1 MRSVTA
7 PVFLGRVEGRPQF
20 DILMRGLLWRFFLN
34 AISGNTLGTDGGAA
48 RFELA
53 TPNSPGWSARR
64 PAKREGA
71 AADRRCGGAVK
82 RLVNATIHSLQGL
95 RYTIAHEAAVRQE
108 VIVLALAVL
117 LGLFVAPSPAWYVAM
132 IGVLLILL
140 AIELLNTAIE
150 KLSDHVTPEHHIEIG
165 IIKDAGS
172 AAVFCLLLLAGL
184 VWLAAI
190 AVRFGFF

>member
-1 MRSVTA
+1 M
-7 PVFLGRVEGRPQF
+7 
-20 DILMRGLLWRFFLN
+20 
-34 AISGNTLGTDGGAA
+34 
-48 RFELA
+48 
-53 TPNSPGWSARR
+53 
-64 PAKREGA
+64 
-71 AADRRCGGAVK
+71 K
-82 RLVNATIHSLQGL
+82 RLINATIHSLRGL

-117 LGLFVAPSPAWYVAM
+117 LGFFVAPSPTWYVAM

-140 AIELLNTAIE
+140 AVELLNTSIE
-150 KLSDHVTPEHHIEIG
+150 RLSDHVTPEHHIEIG

-190 AVRFGFF
+190 AVRFGFL